1 MNKDDI
7 LKISRVENQN
17 RDIADIE
24 ISKLGIRAGWIV
36 TVCLAAMAVVLDGIF
51 FERPAYEI
59 LFAVMAGLSVVFFC
73 KYAKLKKRHELIVAI
88 IYGIAAIAWFFA
100 WMIQIMNR

>member
-1 MNKDDI
+1 
-7 LKISRVENQN
+7 
-17 RDIADIE
+17 
-24 ISKLGIRAGWIV
+24 
-36 TVCLAAMAVVLDGIF
+36 
-51 FERPAYEI
+51 
-59 LFAVMAGLSVVFFC
+59 MAGLSVVFFC